1 MTLTADYAR
10 EGGRVLAEAARD
22 LYQRG
27 WMEGTAGNLSL
38 RVPDGGDHALIT
50 ASGRSKGRLSP
61 VDAVEVR
68 LSDGQPVDPGG
79 LRASAETPIHA
90 ALLRLFDDCGAVA
103 HAHPPYSTVVA
114 SAAVRGKP
122 PATYTLQFSDFEI
135 IKGLGVADPTRI
147 TVPVF
152 ANWPDVPRIA
162 QDIEDYFRCA
172 SPGFPEV
179 LLIAH
184 HGATAWGPTL
194 EIARNR
200 LECLEAACKL
210 SHLSAYRNEG
220 QP

>member
-1 MTLTADYAR
+1 MTFTTDYAH
-10 EGGRVLAEAARD
+10 EGGRVMAETARD

-38 RVPDGGDHALIT
+38 RVPGCRDRALIT
-50 ASGRSKGRLSP
+50 ASGRSKGQLRP
-61 VDAVEVR
+61 ADAVEVR

-79 LRASAETPIHA
+79 LLASAETPIHA
-90 ALLRLFDDCGAVA
+90 ALLRLFHDCNAVA
-103 HAHPPYSTVVA
+103 HAHPPYSTVIA
-114 SAAVRGKP
+114 SGAVRGKP
-122 PATYTLQFSDFEI
+122 PATYTVQFRDFEI
-135 IKGLGVADPTRI
+135 IKGIGAADPTRI

-162 QDIEDYFRCA
+162 RDIEDYFLCA
-172 SPGFPEV
+172 APGSPEV

-194 EIARNR
+194 EVARNR

-210 SHLSAYRNEG
+210 SHLGFYRNEG
-220 QP
+220 QL